1 VPSIG
6 SAAYAAVSCVIPAY
20 PAFSRG
26 APSERVQPPASP
38 AEGAGAGTGRDEP
51 PSRSQ
56 VPPREG
62 PMTQSRDDV
71 IQQDIADLHKL
82 GYAQEL
88 YRSMG
93 GFSNFAISFS
103 IISILTGAVILY
115 DYGLAWA
122 GTAAVMIGW
131 PLITVFVLAIAAS
144 MGEIASAYPTAGGL
158 YYWASRMKNKNWGWW
173 TAWLNLI
180 GQFAIVAGINFAAAA
195 FLNATIITPL
205 LANVG
210 ITYDNTTVL
219 LAIGDTAVLTG
230 QLVTMGILMLIQ
242 LVMNIVGINLVALL
256 NQVSVWWHIVI
267 VAAVVFLVFLAGKPD
282 ESGLTLFAIQPQD
295 VAGSWNNNLGFVNLE
310 YGPAISY
317 PLILAF
323 FFSLLQANWTYTGY
337 DASAHVAEET
347 IGARV
352 SSAWGI
358 FLSVAVSAVVGFV
371 FLLALSTHL
380 PDLSTLFPAELTE
393 ENLAGAS
400 QYYFGGGVA
409 VIAILQYNLGQLGDL
424 LAAGIAIAMAFCGL
438 SSVASA
444 GRMLFAFSRDDGLPG
459 SGWLKRVSHRY
470 RTPANALT
478 AIVLVAWLFSVAAG
492 VVGGGTAIVIVTAIS
507 TIFLY
512 AAYGIVI
519 YLGATTQ
526 DWLSERVWSLGR
538 WSKPIAWLSVFW
550 VIVLMVLFS
559 FPTSGNISWP
569 FMAATVLFLLIYY
582 FASARRN
589 FKGPQRMGDSADLT
603 EIEREFNQAAGEV
616 TTA

>member
-1 VPSIG
+1 
-6 SAAYAAVSCVIPAY
+6 
-20 PAFSRG
+20 
-26 APSERVQPPASP
+26 
-38 AEGAGAGTGRDEP
+38 
-51 PSRSQ
+51 
-56 VPPREG
+56 
-62 PMTQSRDDV
+62 MTQARTREEV
-71 IQQDIADLHKL
+71 LQQDRDDLHKL

-122 GTAAVMIGW
+122 GTAAVLIGW
-131 PLITVFVLAIAAS
+131 PLVTIFVVLIAAS

-180 GQFAIVAGINFAAAA
+180 GQFAIVAGINYAAAG
-195 FLNATIITPL
+195 FINATIIDPIFHT
-205 LANVG
+205 
-210 ITYDNTTVL
+210 TFNTTE
-219 LAIGDTAVLTG
+219 VLTGILNG

-242 LVMNIVGINLVALL
+242 LGMNIAGISLVSLL

-267 VAAVVFLVFLAGKPD
+267 VAAVVILVFLTGKPD
-282 ESGLTLFAIQPQD
+282 QSGLTLFAIQPLD
-295 VAGSWNNNLGFVNLE
+295 TVGGWDNNLGFVHLT

-317 PLILAF
+317 PIVLAF

-347 IGARV
+347 LGARV

-358 FLSVAVSAVVGFV
+358 FLSVAVSAVVGFI
-371 FLLALSTHL
+371 FLFALTTHL
-380 PDLSTLFPAELTE
+380 PSLDKLFPAALDDMGT
-393 ENLAGAS
+393 AS

-409 VIAILQYNLGQLGDL
+409 VIEILRYNLGQLGDL
-424 LAAGIAIAMAFCGL
+424 LSAGIAIAMAFCGL

-459 SGWLKRVSHRY
+459 ASWLKKVSHRY
-470 RTPANALT
+470 RTPANSLI
-478 AIVLVAWLFSVAAG
+478 AIVAISWLFSVAAFI
-492 VVGGGTAIVIVTAIS
+492 VGTGTAIVIITAIS

-512 AAYGIVI
+512 AAYGVVI

-526 DWLSERVWSLGR
+526 EWLKERVWSLGR
-538 WSKPIAWLSVFW
+538 WSRPVAWLAVAW
-550 VIVLMVLFS
+550 VVILMILFS
-559 FPTSGNISWP
+559 WPTSGNISWP
-569 FMAATVLFLLIYY
+569 FMVVTFLLLVVYY
-582 FASARRN
+582 YGYARAN
-589 FKGPQRMGDSADLT
+589 FQGPKVMGAEGELT
-603 EIEREFNQAAGEV
+603 EIEREFQEAARGLG
-616 TTA
+616 TP